1 MRTPDGNIVQ
11 PITEEEAPSAF
22 PDTTDKDEAVAR
34 YEARRTS
41 KHETSPGIEKIRAGW
56 DA

>member
-41 KHETSPGIEKIRAGW
+41 NHATSPGIEKIRAGW